1 MRIIQSRWLAGWLSR
16 CSSLPDWNFLTLSES
31 IGMEKQKKKKKSLIN
46 SSPTWMP
53 SNYYIGLAVN
63 TYTPIF
69 WVILRL
75 FSCCCIQHMYDHRPP
90 TRVYL
95 LVTFNTVCLG
105 WCYRVEI
112 VRLVQL
118 RAAELLDAS
127 DSCGPPWISFTSVAS
142 YVCHSRQS
150 RKHYT
155 WIAITAPCTSF
166 DTRPNIYIYGKKEEK
181 VEGWWCISFSLSFG
195 GTPGEFHEWS
205 RSYWCPPCEEV
216 KAKSVIFTSTLH
228 LKKNKMVAIGCDQPA
243 CCRRLLIIS
252 ILAHVPLWVVGRLT
266 CRSMGRWSFHPH
278 MWSMYHILPT
288 NLGPIICFDCHYS
301 HSQLEC
307 IVLSPLSVDENGNLL
322 GPMPRT
328 GTSVWDGQMLV
339 KPGTDFYYELY
350 RR

>member
-1 MRIIQSRWLAGWLSR
+1 
-16 CSSLPDWNFLTLSES
+16 
-31 IGMEKQKKKKKSLIN
+31 
-46 SSPTWMP
+46 
-53 SNYYIGLAVN
+53 
-63 TYTPIF
+63 
-69 WVILRL
+69 
-75 FSCCCIQHMYDHRPP
+75 MYDHRPP

-127 DSCGPPWISFTSVAS
+127 DSSGPPWISFTSVAS

-150 RKHYT
+150 RKHYM
-155 WIAITAPCTSF
+155 WIAITAPVYVFWHTPKHISTEKRKKRLKADDVFLSHFPSAERLENFMNEVVHIGVLLAERSKPKASF
-166 DTRPNIYIYGKKEEK
+166 LPAHYTWKK
-181 VEGWWCISFSLSFG
+181 I
-195 GTPGEFHEWS
+195 
-205 RSYWCPPCEEV
+205 
-216 KAKSVIFTSTLH
+216 
-228 LKKNKMVAIGCDQPA
+228 NKMVAIGCDQPA

-278 MWSMYHILPT
+278 MWSVYHILPT

-322 GPMPRT
+322 WPMPRT